1 MLPTILSLPIDI
13 KNFGAL
19 VFAPQPFSS
28 CYHRECTT
36 GYRCQNQIKV
46 QEFRCLASKDTK
58 TPLILLLYFICRH
71 CLPYSTPSRIKNSG
85 ALQNAID
92 TSTLLCPCRKEF
104 WCLVSHHRKE
114 RIWVPGEK
122 AICMSATPAAAHHH
136 NHESCKSQRIWRIT
150 GGTLLMPESLFSQS
164 SNSTA

>member
-46 QEFRCLASKDTK
+46 QESGCLASKDKK
-58 TPLILLLYFICRH
+58 TPLMLLLCSILHQELR
-71 CLPYSTPSRIKNSG
+71 CLASIAKKESG
-85 ALQNAID
+85 
-92 TSTLLCPCRKEF
+92 
-104 WCLVSHHRKE
+104 CLGTKQHASLHVSHTRN
-114 RIWVPGEK
+114 
-122 AICMSATPAAAHHH
+122 CHHH